1 VVDLNVGLPN
11 GTVCHLTSE
20 SMRPL
25 AKYLRW
31 EIFTRGRYARTGFEL
46 RPSDTVIDIGGNI
59 GVFVLWAAPQNR
71 IRCHSDA
78 CN

>member
-1 VVDLNVGLPN
+1 MGLVVVELNVGLPN

-31 EIFTRGRYARTGFEL
+31 EIFKRGRYARVGFEL
-46 RPSDTVIDIGGNI
+46 RPGDTVIDIGGNI
-59 GVFVLWAAPQNR
+59 GVFVLWAAPQVPQ
-71 IRCHSDA
+71 SS
-78 CN
+78 